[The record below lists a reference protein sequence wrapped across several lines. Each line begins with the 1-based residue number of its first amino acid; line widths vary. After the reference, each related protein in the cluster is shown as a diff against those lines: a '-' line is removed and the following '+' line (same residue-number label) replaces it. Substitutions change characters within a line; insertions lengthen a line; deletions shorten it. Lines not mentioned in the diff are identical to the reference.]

1 LHRAVFLDRDGVITR
16 NVLRDGKPTAPRVLA
31 EFRLLPGAAAAVR
44 SLRNAGFLVVVVT
57 NQPDIGNG
65 NAAAETVAAMHERL
79 RQTLSPDAIE
89 VCPHRQDEGC
99 DCRKPQPGMLLR
111 AARRLGID
119 LGRSFMVGDRWSD
132 EVAGRTAGCYTLLV
146 ARGKVEAAPD
156 AIVGSLPE
164 AVAKILDLTGT
175 ADR

>member
-1 LHRAVFLDRDGVITR
+1 
-16 NVLRDGKPTAPRVLA
+16 
-31 EFRLLPGAAAAVR
+31 
-44 SLRNAGFLVVVVT
+44 
-57 NQPDIGNG
+57 
-65 NAAAETVAAMHERL
+65 MHERL

-99 DCRKPQPGMLLR
+99 DCRKPQSGMLLR

-132 EVAGRTAGCYTLLV
+132 VVAGRTAGCYTLLV
-146 ARGKVEAAPD
+146 ARGKVEAAPVSPD
-156 AIVGSLPE
+156 AVVGSLPS